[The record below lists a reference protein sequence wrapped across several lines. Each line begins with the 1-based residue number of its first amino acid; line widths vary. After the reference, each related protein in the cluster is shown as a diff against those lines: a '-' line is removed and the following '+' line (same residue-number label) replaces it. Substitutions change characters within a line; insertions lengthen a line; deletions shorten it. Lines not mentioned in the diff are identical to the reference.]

1 MVTLGS
7 VDHEIIKNNNKGNH
21 YKLKNSFKTLI
32 KYSQRNMV
40 IRKMQTTDYT
50 TINTEYAAYGAIK
63 SLWIKETLVKVL
75 SKVSTEITNEIR
87 KT

>member
-50 TINTEYAAYGAIK
+50 TINTEYAAYVKNVFSWGLP
-63 SLWIKETLVKVL
+63 LW
-75 SKVSTEITNEIR
+75 SSG
-87 KT
+87 